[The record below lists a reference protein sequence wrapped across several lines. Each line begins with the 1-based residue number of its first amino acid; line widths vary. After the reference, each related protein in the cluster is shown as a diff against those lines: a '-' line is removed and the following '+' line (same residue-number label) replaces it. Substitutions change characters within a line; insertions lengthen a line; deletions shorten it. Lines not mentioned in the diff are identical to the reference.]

1 MTKSKKN
8 EINQLIDEIDGT
20 IQHEANRA
28 EMLSI
33 KDDFVKEASELY
45 TALRN
50 ANTTTASQITTLES
64 LVARVSGDLQSKF
77 DTESRNLKSAL
88 GATAEESVKYINSAT
103 AQSRQRLEN
112 SIEARFR
119 ELYQADN
126 RFSIPSLA
134 AIVILILLVW
144 SMTFIFTVL
153 VNQYTAWHHSGLSD
167 VIAWM
172 LLLGAIILLFVLLV
186 IYFRYWY

>member
-45 TALRN
+45 TALSKAN
-50 ANTTTASQITTLES
+50 ATTASQITTLET
-64 LVARVSGDLQSKF
+64 LVARVNGDLQSKF

-88 GATAEESVKYINSAT
+88 GAAADESVTYINSAT
-103 AQSRQRLEN
+103 AKSRVRLEDI
-112 SIEARFR
+112 IEERIR
-119 ELYQADN
+119 ELSRADN

-144 SMTFIFTVL
+144 SMTFILTVL